1 MKKRMLSLL
10 LAAVLVWS
18 SFPVHSFAV
27 QTEKTEYQVEAAASP
42 NAQVYSVGDTVT
54 VRIKV
59 SSNDSTV
66 RLYSAYDLK
75 ISYDTDVLTYDSA
88 IAADA
93 DAEITEDNGSIRIKG
108 YGKDKAFSTAAVSLI
123 FEIKTVG
130 EGTVT
135 VEEAKIDRSENAGIQ
150 NAPEAGLP
158 EKPVVIVAQ
167 QFYKVTLKGNG
178 LVADSRVASPEKDYS
193 FRVVD
198 PNLFDYT
205 VKVLS
210 GSLDITSR
218 VKYDAQTGTYT
229 IPKEHII
236 GDIAITATRT
246 PKETEPTD
254 PTDPTDPKPTD
265 PTDPKPTDPTD
276 PKPTNPTKPTTKPT
290 NPTTKPTTST
300 KPSQSTT
307 TQTTTATV
315 KAVTYLT
322 MDGTNMYMILYKD
335 VIPQGKVP
343 KYDGNNMYWSEEY
356 HAYVWLL
363 TDTAERD
370 DVEML
375 AKGKVSVSE
384 GSIAGTV
391 NYSGNVDLSLHT
403 DTKDV
408 QLVWDLY
415 NVKYTLDNME
425 MLKFLNADLNADQKL
440 DIRDAAAVVKI
451 ILKSEEEQT

>member
-10 LAAVLVWS
+10 LAAVLIWS
-18 SFPVHSFAV
+18 GFPVHSFAV
-27 QTEKTEYQVEAAASP
+27 QTEKTEYQVEAVASP

-59 SSNDSTV
+59 SSNDRTV

-130 EGTVT
+130 EGTVA

-167 QFYKVTLKGNG
+167 QFYKVTLNGNG
-178 LVADSRVASPEKDYS
+178 LIADSRVASPEKDYS

-205 VKVLS
+205 VEVVS
-210 GSLDITSR
+210 GKLDITSR
-218 VKYDAQTGTYT
+218 VKYDAKTGTYT

-236 GDIAITATRT
+236 GDITITATRT
-246 PKETEPTD
+246 PKETEPTE
-254 PTDPTDPKPTD
+254 PTDPKPTD
-265 PTDPKPTDPTD
+265 PSDPKPTDPT
-276 PKPTNPTKPTTKPT
+276 KPT
-290 NPTTKPTTST
+290 T

-415 NVKYTLDNME
+415 NVKYNLDNME
-425 MLKFLNADLNADQKL
+425 MLIFLNADLNADQKI